1 MPKITLSAD
10 LLSHINKIPAIDIH
24 THLNAAHLGARGL
37 HDILLYHMVISDL
50 YSAGCPDGSRLS
62 ENPEEKETVARIEAA
77 LPYLPFIQNT
87 SCFWL
92 CRNILAE
99 LYDWY
104 EPITSTNWRKLDELI
119 KSKSA
124 DLSWPRQ
131 ILAKAGILK
140 AGTELALR
148 GNGKFDDVLFYA
160 LEWAFFARTQ
170 WGIFDAPLFELE
182 YAWNQDQITSPLSVS
197 LKERPVVQR
206 HIRTVKDVKAAMS
219 HYCRLIPKEQVRST
233 AQHISTDIHYRT
245 VFDSQMQEALDKRL
259 SAGHN
264 ERDVYASY
272 LLESFLCELE
282 KEPQP
287 IMFQFSFGA
296 EPLPYETASR
306 LNQNSIAELAQIIAR
321 HPQIKFQCFLSS
333 QHANQSMCTLCRE
346 LPNLS
351 LSGYWWHN
359 FFPSIITRTIDERL
373 DMLSVNKQVGFFSD
387 AYCVE
392 WLWAKSKLVRQLLSN
407 TLQMRIAR
415 NQYTIEQAVEIAE
428 AMLQIT
434 PTKLLKLND

>member
-1 MPKITLSAD
+1 MTKTTQSAD
-10 LLSHINKIPAIDIH
+10 LLSHINKMPAIDIH

-62 ENPEEKETVARIEAA
+62 ENPDEKEVTTRIEAA
-77 LPYLPFIQNT
+77 LPYLPLIQNT

-92 CRNILAE
+92 CKNILAE
-99 LYDWY
+99 LYNWH
-104 EPITSTNWRKLDELI
+104 EPITAANWRKLDEQI
-119 KSKSA
+119 KFKSS
-124 DLSWPRQ
+124 DLAWPRQ
-131 ILAKAGILK
+131 ILAKAGIRK

-148 GNGKFDDVLFYA
+148 GDGKFDDMLFYA

-170 WGIFDAPLFELE
+170 WGVFDAPLFELE
-182 YAWNQDQITSPLSVS
+182 YAWNQDKVTSPLSVS

-206 HIRTVKDVKAAMS
+206 HIKTVEDVKAAMS

-233 AQHISTDIHYRT
+233 AQHLSTDIQYQM
-245 VFDSQMQEALDKRL
+245 VSDSQMQKALNYRS
-259 SAGHN
+259 SANQN
-264 ERDVYASY
+264 ERDIYASY
-272 LLESFLCELE
+272 LLEAFLCELE
-282 KEPQP
+282 KESQP

-306 LNQNSIAELAQIIAR
+306 LNQNSIAQLAEIVAR
-321 HPQIKFQCFLSS
+321 HPLIKFQCFLSS
-333 QHANQSMCTLCRE
+333 RHANQSLCTLCRE

-351 LSGYWWHN
+351 LAGYWWHN
-359 FFPSIITRTIDERL
+359 FFPSIITQIIDERL
-373 DMLSVNKQVGFFSD
+373 DMLPVNKQVGFFSD

-407 TLQMRIAR
+407 ALQNRIDR
-415 NQYTIEQAVEIAE
+415 KQYTIEQAIEIAE
-428 AMLQIT
+428 SLLQNT
-434 PTKLLKLND
+434 PGKLLKLRT